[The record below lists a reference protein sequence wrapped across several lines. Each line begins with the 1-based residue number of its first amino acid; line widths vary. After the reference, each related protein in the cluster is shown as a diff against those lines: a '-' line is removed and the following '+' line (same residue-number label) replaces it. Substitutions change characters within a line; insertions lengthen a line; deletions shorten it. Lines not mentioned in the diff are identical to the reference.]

1 MQAAASNDSDA
12 SGEVLV
18 ENMPP
23 DAYIEKFKWNEAKY
37 PPRRPL
43 SETVNT
49 ITETVSKLEEDLKVP
64 IMLAITSAP
73 HPQIH
78 RSPPHASFGR
88 EMLLAGPK
96 ADCITRYSA
105 GKSLQ
110 PP

>member
-1 MQAAASNDSDA
+1 MGTLDSLMVLSDDLVKVNSMLEAVVNKIRRQLFEMQAASSSDSDA

-49 ITETVSKLEEDLKVP
+49 ITETVSKLEEDLKVSVHDLP
-64 IMLAITSAP
+64 
-73 HPQIH
+73 
-78 RSPPHASFGR
+78 SP
-88 EMLLAGPK
+88 
-96 ADCITRYSA
+96 CNC
-105 GKSLQ
+105 
-110 PP
+110 